1 MDGKSNK
8 VQLHKS
14 LSTKYTGQVMVTN
27 SNNYV
32 TVISIYNHISS
43 MESAFN
49 KAFFN
54 KYYHFTMWYKAKNVC
69 AKLHNSDDSMITL
82 FQVYVA

>member
-54 KYYHFTMWYKAKNVC
+54 KYYHFTM
-69 AKLHNSDDSMITL
+69 
-82 FQVYVA
+82 